1 MLNGITSL
9 SITKDLTKEFKKSL
23 EELAKKNVC
32 IGVPDNTQ
40 HSDDKVTNAQLMYIH
55 TNGARNMSMRQSM
68 QHDLEDG
75 VPYSRAHEL
84 YVHENGSPLWDIPP
98 RPILQPAMENSKEQM
113 AELMK
118 ESLLDALDGKEIDVA
133 LNEVGLQGQNISRDW
148 FDNPANNWAKNS
160 EDTIKRKGSDKP
172 LIDKGDLRK
181 SITYVI
187 KEGDF

>member
-9 SITKDLTKEFKKSL
+9 SITKDLTEDIKKSL
-23 EELAKKNVC
+23 GELVNKNIC

-40 HSDDKVTNAQLMYIH
+40 HPDSKVSNAELMYIH
-55 TNGARNMSMRQSM
+55 TNGARNMSMRQAM
-68 QHDLEDG
+68 QHDLDDG

-98 RPILQPAMENSKEQM
+98 RPILEPAMENSKEQM

-118 ESLLDALDGKEIDVA
+118 DSLLYALDGKEINTS
-133 LNEVGLQGQNISRDW
+133 LNEVGLQGQNIARDW
-148 FDNPANNWAKNS
+148 FDNPSNNWAKNS

-172 LIDKGDLRK
+172 LVDKSDLKK
-181 SITYVI
+181 SIVWI
-187 KEGDF
+187 IQDK